1 MFTSVTLHSKANVDN
16 YQHVVARTKR
26 SYLVTKKSSS
36 KFLVL
41 TTPKVKFEVLISKE
55 KKHFVIFRQKAI

>member
-26 SYLVTKKSSS
+26 SYLVTKKILIEIFSSDD
-36 KFLVL
+36 
-41 TTPKVKFEVLISKE
+41 P
-55 KKHFVIFRQKAI
+55 